1 MPGAD
6 RTLSPGRHQEH
17 TAACEP
23 LAVGGSPW
31 LSQVKAGEDGL
42 RHRAKRRRS
51 GALAAPESHFGHDN
65 TIRAHGGD
73 VTPDDGYASSH
84 DCQVSCSQ
92 RSQGVQHLGLVAGP
106 AALTRQETGR
116 ALCAV
121 RADLPGLCGGTGDA
135 CGPKSPGFHPGG
147 LGPHLTSSGFPG
159 GLSSGFPFARRGS
172 SPSPAFG
179 WFPFVRRSSVCTL
192 RPSPGSGSPSG
203 SLPPGDLHVSAAAGR
218 CRRRWSPVGKDQ
230 GHQFCPGPFAWVARD
245 TPTLQ
250 AGSGRAREMPPHNRL
265 VRAAASA

>member
-84 DCQVSCSQ
+84 DCRSAAVSDLT
-92 RSQGVQHLGLVAGP
+92 QGVQHLGLVAGP
-106 AALTRQETGR
+106 AALTRRETGR
-116 ALCAV
+116 APCAV
-121 RADLPGLCGGTGDA
+121 RADLPDSAAAPEMRAAPNPRAFTRVVWG
-135 CGPKSPGFHPGG
+135 
-147 LGPHLTSSGFPG
+147 LTSRPPGSPG

-179 WFPFVRRSSVCTL
+179 WFPFVRRSPVCTL
-192 RPSPGSGSPSG
+192 RPSPGSGSPSVPSG
-203 SLPPGDLHVSAAAGR
+203 FPSP
-218 CRRRWSPVGKDQ
+218 RRSSR
-230 GHQFCPGPFAWVARD
+230 
-245 TPTLQ
+245 
-250 AGSGRAREMPPHNRL
+250 
-265 VRAAASA
+265 